1 MKRMPSLKKLTL
13 IAPLMLGISSQALAD
28 EAVTPLPMSRQLL
41 MKRELPPMQGTPE
54 VRVIRVIFPSGFKTP
69 EHTHDAAGPRYIL
82 KGKLKV
88 VDATRSEVFGPGDVF
103 WETGESMTI
112 ESVGGSDAEMVIFEV
127 GAKHP

>member
-1 MKRMPSLKKLTL
+1 MKMNTSLRQLTL
-13 IAPLMLGISSQALAD
+13 IAPLMLGISYQVVAD

-41 MKRELPPMQGTPE
+41 MKRELPPMEGTPE

-88 VDATRSEVFGPGDVF
+88 VDATRSEVFGPGDIF

>member
-1 MKRMPSLKKLTL
+1 MLLRFERIECCLLGRTELWKRQGIAQVEAAVQGAKLALEDSALDEGRKVGGLDVGTL
-13 IAPLMLGISSQALAD
+13 GGEGRHGNPGV
-28 EAVTPLPMSRQLL
+28 AVVFGLS
-41 MKRELPPMQGTPE
+41 
-54 VRVIRVIFPSGFKTP
+54 
-69 EHTHDAAGPRYIL
+69 L

>member
-1 MKRMPSLKKLTL
+1 MKLKASLTILALMT
-13 IAPLMLGISSQALAD
+13 PCMLGIPGMAIAD
-28 EAVTPLPMSRQLL
+28 EGVTTLPMSRQLL

-88 VDATRSEVFGPGDVF
+88 VDATRSEIFGPGDVF